1 MTEVSAF
8 LEMGGYAAF
17 VWPAFFVT
25 LGLMAVLAVLSRRA
39 LAASER
45 HLAALEAT
53 LAGDDQ
59 PDQGDGGGEA

>member
-1 MTEVSAF
+1 VSAF

-17 VWPAFFVT
+17 VWPAFIVT

-45 HLAALEAT
+45 HLTTLEAT
-53 LAGDDQ
+53 LARDDK
-59 PDQGDGGGEA
+59 PGNGDGGSEA